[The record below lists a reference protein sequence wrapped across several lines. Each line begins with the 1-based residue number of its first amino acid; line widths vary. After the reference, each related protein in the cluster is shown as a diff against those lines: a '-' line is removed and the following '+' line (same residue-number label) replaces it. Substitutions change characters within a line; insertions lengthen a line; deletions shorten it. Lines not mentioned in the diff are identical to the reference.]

1 MSSRL
6 STQHSALST
15 ESALV
20 IFAKA
25 PIPGQVKTR
34 LCPPLTPDEAASLHG
49 SFVLDAIERS
59 TFDVR
64 RSNRYAERSRRSLE
78 PRTSNFFD
86 RFVACAPSAS
96 HVFFKIIEERH
107 GVQLLD
113 QIGEDLGARMDQ
125 AFRAIF
131 ARGYQRVLV
140 VGTDLPSLPG
150 ACYTQALSLLADH
163 DLVLGPSL
171 DGGYYLIGLRR
182 SVPELFVG
190 MPWST
195 DRVFS
200 LTRAKA
206 EALGLKTGLLPTWRD
221 VDTIE
226 DLLALIDETG
236 LEAPS
241 HGGSRV
247 TGLRAGALPPSRGF
261 RRTGRPAEAR
271 HESRGRP
278 SPLAP
283 SLSART
289 AGVLRLLVSRLG
301 ARTGAAGTRLGY

>member
-1 MSSRL
+1 
-6 STQHSALST
+6 
-15 ESALV
+15 V

-49 SFVLDAIERS
+49 SFVLDAL
-59 TFDVR
+59 
-64 RSNRYAERSRRSLE
+64 ERSRDD
-78 PRTSNFFD
+78 RTTGRVTLNRVPLD

-150 ACYTQALSLLADH
+150 ACYTEALSLLADH

-171 DGGYYLIGLRR
+171 DGGYYLIGLRGPA
-182 SVPELFVG
+182 PELFVG

-195 DRVFS
+195 DRVCA
-200 LTRAKA
+200 LTQAKA
-206 EALGLKTGLLPTWRD
+206 DALGLKTGLLPTWRD

-241 HGGSRV
+241 HGESRV
-247 TGLRAGALPPSRGF
+247 
-261 RRTGRPAEAR
+261 
-271 HESRGRP
+271 RP

-289 AGVLRLLVSRLG
+289 AGVLRLLASRLR
-301 ARTGAAGTRLGY
+301 ARPSATRTSGLGH

>member
-1 MSSRL
+1 
-6 STQHSALST
+6 
-15 ESALV
+15 
-20 IFAKA
+20 
-25 PIPGQVKTR
+25 VKTR

-64 RSNRYAERSRRSLE
+64 RPNRYPEPSRRSLE
-78 PRTSNFFD
+78 PRTSNFVD
-86 RFVACAPSAS
+86 RFIACAPSAS

-107 GVQLLD
+107 RVQLLD

-163 DLVLGPSL
+163 DLALGPSL
-171 DGGYYLIGLRR
+171 DGGYYLIGLRGPA
-182 SVPELFVG
+182 PELFVG

-195 DRVFS
+195 DRVCA

-206 EALGLKTGLLPTWRD
+206 DALGLKTGLLPTWRD

-247 TGLRAGALPPSRGF
+247 
-261 RRTGRPAEAR
+261 
-271 HESRGRP
+271 RP

-289 AGVLRLLVSRLG
+289 AGVLRLLASRLR
-301 ARTGAAGTRLGY
+301 ARPSETRTAGV

>member
-1 MSSRL
+1 VRSKADGSSR
-6 STQHSALST
+6 T
-15 ESALV
+15 ESASTPPHSSPLTPHAALV

-49 SFVLDAIERS
+49 SFVLDAL
-59 TFDVR
+59 
-64 RSNRYAERSRRSLE
+64 ERSRDD
-78 PRTSNFFD
+78 RTTGRVTLNRVPLD

-150 ACYTQALSLLADH
+150 ACYTEALSLLADH

-171 DGGYYLIGLRR
+171 DGGYYLIGLRGPA
-182 SVPELFVG
+182 PELFVG

-195 DRVFS
+195 DRVCA

-206 EALGLKTGLLPTWRD
+206 DALGLKTGLLPTWRD

-236 LEAPS
+236 LEAPC
-241 HGGSRV
+241 HGGSQV
-247 TGLRAGALPPSRGF
+247 
-261 RRTGRPAEAR
+261 
-271 HESRGRP
+271 RP

-289 AGVLRLLVSRLG
+289 AGVLRLLASRL
-301 ARTGAAGTRLGY
+301 RTRPSAAGAKTAGL

>member
-1 MSSRL
+1 M
-6 STQHSALST
+6 
-15 ESALV
+15 V

-49 SFVLDAIERS
+49 SFVLDAL
-59 TFDVR
+59 
-64 RSNRYAERSRRSLE
+64 ERSRDEKTQGRVTLNRV
-78 PRTSNFFD
+78 PLD
-86 RFVACAPSAS
+86 RFVACLPSAS
-96 HVFFKIIEERH
+96 HVFFKIIAERH

-125 AFRAIF
+125 AFREIF
-131 ARGYQRVLV
+131 AREYQRVLV

-150 ACYTQALSLLADH
+150 ACYTQAFSLLADH

-182 SVPELFVG
+182 PVPELFVG
-190 MPWST
+190 IPWST
-195 DRVFS
+195 DRVFA

-221 VDTIE
+221 VDTID
-226 DLLALIDETG
+226 DLLALIE
-236 LEAPS
+236 EA
-241 HGGSRV
+241 GGR
-247 TGLRAGALPPSRGF
+247 GQAPRGDRLLPKAGACPPS
-261 RRTGRPAEAR
+261 
-271 HESRGRP
+271 SRSQSP
-278 SPLAP
+278 YASPLAP

-289 AGVLRLLVSRLG
+289 AGVLRLLATRLP
-301 ARTGAAGTRLGY
+301 ARAKGAGTRIAGLGC

>member
-1 MSSRL
+1 MSPRL
-6 STQHSALST
+6 STQHSKLKTDA
-15 ESALV
+15 ALV

-49 SFVLDAIERS
+49 SFVLDAL
-59 TFDVR
+59 
-64 RSNRYAERSRRSLE
+64 ERSRDE
-78 PRTSNFFD
+78 RTRGRVTLNRVPLD

-107 GVQLLD
+107 GVRLLD
-113 QIGEDLGARMDQ
+113 QIGEDLGSRMDQ

-131 ARGYQRVLV
+131 GRGYQRVLV

-150 ACYTQALSLLADH
+150 ACYTQAFSLLADH

-171 DGGYYLIGLRR
+171 DGGYYLIGLKRPA
-182 SVPELFVG
+182 PELFVG
-190 MPWST
+190 IPWST
-195 DRVFS
+195 DRVFA
-200 LTRAKA
+200 LTQAKA
-206 EALGLKTGLLPTWRD
+206 EALGLKTGLLPAWRD
-221 VDTIE
+221 VDTID
-226 DLLALIDETG
+226 DLLVLIEEAG
-236 LEAPS
+236 LNARG

-247 TGLRAGALPPSRGF
+247 TGLRAGAL
-261 RRTGRPAEAR
+261 RPAEAR
-271 HESRGRP
+271 HESPVRP

-289 AGVLRLLVSRLG
+289 AGVLRLLATRLP
-301 ARTGAAGTRLGY
+301 ARTNGAGTRIAGLGC

>member
-1 MSSRL
+1 MTPQASRL
-6 STQHSALST
+6 TPDAALI
-15 ESALV
+15 L
-20 IFAKA
+20 FAKA

-78 PRTSNFFD
+78 PRTSNFVD
-86 RFVACAPSAS
+86 LFVACAPSAN
-96 HVFFKIIEERH
+96 HVFFKIIAERH
-107 GVQLLD
+107 GVHLLD
-113 QIGEDLGARMDQ
+113 QVGEDLGARMDQ

-150 ACYTQALSLLADH
+150 ACYTQAFTLLADH

-182 SVPELFVG
+182 PAPELFVG

-195 DRVFS
+195 DRVFA

-247 TGLRAGALPPSRGF
+247 TGLRAGAL
-261 RRTGRPAEAR
+261 RPAEAR
-271 HESRGRP
+271 HESRARP

-289 AGVLRLLVSRLG
+289 AGVLRLLASRLPTR
-301 ARTGAAGTRLGY
+301 ASTTRSAGLGD